1 MFEVTPALI
10 GFVIAGVLILLIV
23 IGGLIDETIKLF
35 REIFG
40 KRRAK

>member
-10 GFVIAGVLILLIV
+10 GFVIAGTLILLLV

-35 REIFG
+35 REIF
-40 KRRAK
+40 RRKAK